1 MGSNATSVRLNTFVC
16 ASPIA
21 VEVIAIGGGEAE
33 EEEESRGEVEASIVM
48 DFIIGSGRGEGRED
62 SSSFPFT
69 EVSYTKKFIYNIQQR
84 KKYTRKNSLLLRQK
98 RQFFL
103 AEDEQFPIH

>member
-16 ASPIA
+16 ASPMA
-21 VEVIAIGGGEAE
+21 VEVIAMGGGEAE

-48 DFIIGSGRGEGRED
+48 VCIIGSGIGEGRVD

-69 EVSYTKKFIYNIQQR
+69 EVSYTNNIIYNI
-84 KKYTRKNSLLLRQK
+84 
-98 RQFFL
+98 
-103 AEDEQFPIH
+103 